1 VEPLAKD
8 HAKYG
13 KGGLL
18 AEVVAYDL
26 TDKKKFDVVDR
37 WSRREVLLYK

>member
-1 VEPLAKD
+1 LQRTTQN
-8 HAKYG
+8 YG

-26 TDKKKFDVVDR
+26 IDKKKFDVVDK
-37 WSRREVLLYK
+37 WSRREVLLYT